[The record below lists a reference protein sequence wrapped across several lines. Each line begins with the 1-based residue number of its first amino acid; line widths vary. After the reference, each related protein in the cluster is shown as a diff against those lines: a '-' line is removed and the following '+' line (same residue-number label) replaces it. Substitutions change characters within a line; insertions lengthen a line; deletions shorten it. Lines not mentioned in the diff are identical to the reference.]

1 MNHTLAVVNV
11 QMKVLK
17 AFAMCKSI
25 LYNSLSKAVFIICFL
40 RVYTD
45 DIVSCMCC
53 NLYPST
59 LVVIQINVKRC
70 HSDGCDVRIHMV
82 KVSGMR
88 YVYIILYVCV
98 LVWCVHVYVVVRTC
112 VRSCAFM

>member
-1 MNHTLAVVNV
+1 MLHRGTRATCPQELMVLGGKKHKLKEIKDVKIPSTVNGAVLLVENLKVYYPTRMMNHTLAVVNV

-45 DIVSCMCC
+45 DI
-53 NLYPST
+53 LY
-59 LVVIQINVKRC
+59 
-70 HSDGCDVRIHMV
+70 
-82 KVSGMR
+82 
-88 YVYIILYVCV
+88 
-98 LVWCVHVYVVVRTC
+98 
-112 VRSCAFM
+112 RSM

>member
-82 KVSGMR
+82 KVSIYYTLR
-88 YVYIILYVCV
+88 VCARVVCACICSCAYVC
-98 LVWCVHVYVVVRTC
+98 T
-112 VRSCAFM
+112 